1 MGVEM
6 DFRIPVPWRSF
17 TVDVPLSPDQ
27 VEAVVVRA
35 LRTEVVRGFV
45 KSADGFRFL
54 QRLGSSLRSG
64 WLLVSCRVQRTAP
77 DSESAT
83 TRLRVRMRGP
93 LAGIAML
100 GAAAIL
106 LPADVVATVI
116 ARPADVQLGRISL
129 LVLLGPVTWFV
140 FSLEYDR
147 GARAL
152 EKRLRG
158 VLQR

>member
-1 MGVEM
+1 
-6 DFRIPVPWRSF
+6 
-17 TVDVPLSPDQ
+17 
-27 VEAVVVRA
+27 
-35 LRTEVVRGFV
+35 
-45 KSADGFRFL
+45 
-54 QRLGSSLRSG
+54 
-64 WLLVSCRVQRTAP
+64 
-77 DSESAT
+77 
-83 TRLRVRMRGP
+83 MRGP